1 MIHAAA
7 MMKHCLNSCLKKTLQ
22 SGVSVSRSSPVRNES
37 VVVTWE
43 QLSDVWLDKRKL
55 GARCDSALMSVLWVS
70 TTPSRGSTA
79 YSLSGPLCCEWQWS
93 RLLREARVHARAH
106 DLNPGTVTERRH
118 EQNAVSWFKTIIL
131 KVSCF
136 SQLHKNNQLLQII
149 TTKHLKKL
157 GGDLI

>member
-1 MIHAAA
+1 MKKDNPAAGQNMIHAAA

-70 TTPSRGSTA
+70 TTPSVA
-79 YSLSGPLCCEWQWS
+79 PQHILCQDHC
-93 RLLREARVHARAH
+93 
-106 DLNPGTVTERRH
+106 
-118 EQNAVSWFKTIIL
+118 AVSGSGQGSCGRHGYMLGHTI
-131 KVSCF
+131 
-136 SQLHKNNQLLQII
+136 
-149 TTKHLKKL
+149 
-157 GGDLI
+157 